1 MTALQYLKDRACEP
15 VSGVG
20 GTAVSLTALMSLDP
34 HNPQFWIVLITGIL
48 QVVLPEIKWF
58 KHND

>member
-1 MTALQYLKDRACEP
+1 MKLLDYVKNRLSEP

-20 GTAVSLTALMSLDP
+20 GSTVSLTALLSLDY
-34 HNPQFWIVLITGIL
+34 HTPQFWIVLVTGIL

-58 KHND
+58 KKND